1 MPTVQN
7 LYSYKLFN
15 HTLHQTCMWIS
26 CFKVLYIIK
35 LCAQAWFPFP
45 ELAIHCLD
53 TSLNENKERNTITLH
68 IKKLKEIPESNQGKI
83 TNDASIYWRGQRW
96 VWKSQRYCL
105 HTSRSQLIL
114 LPMGFF
120 WVFNVF
126 NSTLHHHH
134 RCQDTEEEEKRYLL
148 GEWCLSLQFHI
159 LRMFWWLIVA
169 QHLSETLCWCSLS
182 ILTHRVSPWPKLPYN
197 VAAAFCIHHCNT
209 TLSLCLTPRLIHY
222 SHLWV

>member
-1 MPTVQN
+1 
-7 LYSYKLFN
+7 
-15 HTLHQTCMWIS
+15 MWIS

-134 RCQDTEEEEKRYLL
+134 RCQDTEEENKDIFWENDVYRSSFISWGCSGGSLWPNTFPRHFVGVPSPFSHIVCLL
-148 GEWCLSLQFHI
+148 GQSFHTMLQLPFV
-159 LRMFWWLIVA
+159 FTTVT
-169 QHLSETLCWCSLS
+169 QH
-182 ILTHRVSPWPKLPYN
+182 
-197 VAAAFCIHHCNT
+197 
-209 TLSLCLTPRLIHY
+209 
-222 SHLWV
+222 SHFV